1 LTNFTS
7 PINPMAPAP
16 QGQPGHVRFPSLG
29 VYQHQNIA
37 LDDITNLFASMNPQ
51 SPRKRNP
58 SFGNLSQG
66 LSDSPQITTM
76 GPRDS
81 INPVLLQ
88 QLQELQM
95 LRQSTWPPQV
105 QQQSQ
110 AAAPFAFRGHHNVLS
125 AQSGGAFGA
134 SRPAMKVP
142 APIVTSPVPNEN
154 NVPNLLPALAPDSPS
169 GTTSRGSSPMTPV
182 FQQLPRNSL
191 EH

>member
-1 LTNFTS
+1 
-7 PINPMAPAP
+7 MAPAAP
-16 QGQPGHVRFPSLG
+16 LVQPGHVRFPPLG
-29 VYQHQNIA
+29 VYREVYQHQNIA
-37 LDDITNLFASMNPQ
+37 LDDITNLFSPMNLQ
-51 SPRKRNP
+51 SPHKRNS
-58 SFGNLSQG
+58 SFGSPGKG
-66 LSDSPQITTM
+66 LSNSPQITTM

-105 QQQSQ
+105 QRQSQ
-110 AAAPFAFRGHHNVLS
+110 PAVPSVFQGVLGT
-125 AQSGGAFGA
+125 QSGGVFSA

-142 APIVTSPVPNEN
+142 APIVTSPTPNES

-169 GTTSRGSSPMTPV
+169 GTASQGSSPMTPV
-182 FQQLPRNSL
+182 FQQLPRSSL

>member
-1 LTNFTS
+1 MT
-7 PINPMAPAP
+7 PAAPLV
-16 QGQPGHVRFPSLG
+16 QPNHVRFPSLG

-37 LDDITNLFASMNPQ
+37 LDDITNLFSSVNSQ

-58 SFGNLSQG
+58 SFGSPGQG
-66 LSDSPQITTM
+66 LSNSPQITTM

-95 LRQSTWPPQV
+95 LRQSTWPPQI
-105 QQQSQ
+105 QQQLQ
-110 AAAPFAFRGHHNVLS
+110 PGAPSAFQSVLGT
-125 AQSGGAFGA
+125 QSGGTFSA

-142 APIVTSPVPNEN
+142 APIVTSPTPNES

-169 GTTSRGSSPMTPV
+169 GSASQGSSPMTPV